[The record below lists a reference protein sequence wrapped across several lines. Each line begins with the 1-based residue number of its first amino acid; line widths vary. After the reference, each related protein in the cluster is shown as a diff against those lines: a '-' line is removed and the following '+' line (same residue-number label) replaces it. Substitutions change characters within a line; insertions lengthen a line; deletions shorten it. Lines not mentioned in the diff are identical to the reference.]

1 MNSLKNDLQDYLKQ
15 TIPPSKLEPI
25 KLGPQEENDDIPDEE
40 VVEAGFQL
48 LNKLK
53 KQEINH
59 RIIGYIV
66 FALFVFFIVFMLG
79 ATFCFSTNEEV
90 AQIIILIVGPIT
102 TLFALISLKRFW
114 QKLFAIN
121 LLTNTLPILS
131 PKEQRQFVYM
141 MFEKLFK

>member
-15 TIPPSKLEPI
+15 TIPTSKTGPI
-25 KLGPQEENDDIPDEE
+25 KLGPEEENDDIPDEE
-40 VVEAGFQL
+40 VVKAGFQL

-66 FALFVFFIVFMLG
+66 FTLFVLFIVFMLG
-79 ATFCFSTNEEV
+79 ATFFFSTNEKI
-90 AQIIILIVGPIT
+90 AQIIILIIGPIT
-102 TLFALISLKRFW
+102 TLIALINFKRFW

-121 LLTNTLPILS
+121 LLTNALPILS